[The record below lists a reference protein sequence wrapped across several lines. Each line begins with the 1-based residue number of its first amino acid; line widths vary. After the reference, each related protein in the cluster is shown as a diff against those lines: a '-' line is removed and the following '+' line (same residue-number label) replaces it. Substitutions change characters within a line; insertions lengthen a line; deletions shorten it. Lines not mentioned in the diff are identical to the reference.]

1 MSRTTPRKANIG
13 NESRINDNTLMT
25 LFPFLLILVC
35 MKKNERI
42 LLMINFTSLFYH
54 LRIEY

>member
-13 NESRINDNTLMT
+13 NESWINDNILMT